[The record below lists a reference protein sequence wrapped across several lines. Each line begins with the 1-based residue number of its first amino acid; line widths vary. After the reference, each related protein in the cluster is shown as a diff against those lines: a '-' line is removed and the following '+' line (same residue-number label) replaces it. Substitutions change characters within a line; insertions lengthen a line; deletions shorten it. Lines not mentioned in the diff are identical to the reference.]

1 MEKLLKLIFSKKL
14 LSAAF
19 LALQLFLLVSGFLW
33 FEDYLAYLYWMQ
45 ILLCTGLV
53 VYEMNRQ
60 KNPAFQM
67 SWLVLFALAPA
78 FAILLYLLVQ
88 TDYPSKRISKRL
100 GYIIKT
106 TNRHLPQMPDAARAL
121 EEQEPRLGS
130 LAGYLRESCGF
141 PVYQN
146 TAVKYYSLGDFMFE
160 DLKRDLCSAKKFIF
174 LEFFMIH
181 HGIMWSSIHEI
192 LKEKVNQG
200 VEVRL
205 MYDGMGGRLCMLPGD
220 YYKTLEEE
228 GIQCRVFS
236 PVYPLLSTA
245 QNNRDHRKIVVVDG
259 EIAYTGGINLG
270 DEYINRLERFG
281 HWKDTAVRLTGDA
294 VDSFSMMFLQMWNA
308 ADKKGGFR
316 EEEYLSYLSG
326 ITGRKPQQAEGFVL
340 PYGDSP
346 LDNEATGER
355 VYLDLL
361 NTAQRY
367 VHVMTPY
374 LVPSS
379 EMRETLKFTAKRGV
393 DVILLLPHIPDK
405 RYMYALART
414 YYPELIRAGVK
425 IYEYLPGFV
434 HSKLSVSD
442 DTRAVV
448 GTINHDFRSLY
459 LHYECAALMIDSP
472 CVADVEQDF
481 METLK
486 LSHRVTLADCMKIS
500 VISRIFGYL
509 LRLFAPLL

>member
-14 LSAAF
+14 LSIVFFAM
-19 LALQLFLLVSGFLW
+19 QLFLLVSGFIW
-33 FEDYLAYLYWMQ
+33 FEDYLAYLYWVQ
-45 ILLCTGLV
+45 TLLCITLV
-53 VYEMNRQ
+53 IYEMNQQ

-67 SWLVLFALAPA
+67 SWLTLIAIAPA
-78 FAILLYLLVQ
+78 FAILLYLLVRV
-88 TDYPSKRISKRL
+88 DYPSRKISKRL
-100 GYIIKT
+100 GYLIKT
-106 TNRHLPQMPDAARAL
+106 TNRHLPQMPDTARAL
-121 EEQEPRLGS
+121 EQQDPRLGS
-130 LAGYLRESCGF
+130 LAKYLRESCGF

-146 TAVKYYSLGDFMFE
+146 TDVRYYPLGEFMFD
-160 DLKRDLCSAKKFIF
+160 DLKRDLCHAKKFIF

-181 HGIMWSSIHEI
+181 HGIMWSAVHEI
-192 LKEKVNQG
+192 LKEKVAQG

-270 DEYINRLERFG
+270 DEYINRLDRFG

-294 VDSFSMMFLQMWNA
+294 VDSFSMMFLQLWNA
-308 ADKKGGFR
+308 ADKKGSFR
-316 EEEYLSYLSG
+316 EDEYLSYLSG
-326 ITGRKPQQAEGFVL
+326 VTGRKSQQAEGFVL
-340 PYGDSP
+340 PFGDSP
-346 LDNEATGER
+346 LDGEPTGER

-361 NTAQRY
+361 NTAEQY

-393 DVILLLPHIPDK
+393 DVVLLLPHIPDK
-405 RYMYALART
+405 PYMHALART
-414 YYPELIRAGVK
+414 YYPELIRSGVK

-442 DTRAVV
+442 DRRAVV

-459 LHYECAALMIDSP
+459 LHYECAALMIDTPS
-472 CVADVEQDF
+472 VMDVEQDF
-481 METLK
+481 LQTLK
-486 LSHRVTLADCMKIS
+486 LSHKVTLADCMKIN
-500 VISRIFGYL
+500 VISRIFGCV